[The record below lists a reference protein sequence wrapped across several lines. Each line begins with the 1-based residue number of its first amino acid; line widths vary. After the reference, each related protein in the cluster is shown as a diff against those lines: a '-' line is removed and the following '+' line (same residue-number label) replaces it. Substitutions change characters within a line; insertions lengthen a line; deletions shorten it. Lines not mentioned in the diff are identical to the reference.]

1 MSKKES
7 KKNSKKNIPDLN
19 NKDNPNIPKKET
31 ITKPLFFENENNKK
45 SRKEETPP
53 HQNEQKQDIKQLNVE
68 DIEGKMEE
76 YINDVNNKN
85 SSQKQNNR
93 KKSENKKEEN
103 KSLKNILPYFE
114 KQISYKKRDA
124 KSKEK
129 EILLYEKK
137 TDSLINIY
145 NFTQDYLNI
154 IIQIF
159 KKICRPFYFRLSVTY
174 QNDVKPY
181 FKYFKDLVSI
191 FTTFSES
198 LKALGH
204 SIKHTENDKNNGVEE
219 LMNVEFDLNS
229 AVEKLNLIYSDIF
242 NIISTNLKENIMN
255 KPLYSKCDL
264 VEPKFVENLNKMEKF
279 LEKLE
284 KRKNKLIAK
293 YKKEFEPVFLYFKEK
308 IKDKDPNLYNDLV
321 CMKDFLMIEYELVY
335 YCNKAFVK
343 IDIFLKEME
352 SLFSS
357 STNLFCD
364 YLETLK
370 TMIKIYYDE
379 NRFLINPE
387 ILSKNMV
394 SNLEKLINQNIRK
407 SIEKKFCIKNII
419 AFSKN
424 EKLINEMNHILLDY
438 RDLLQQN
445 GINIVKNKENIID
458 QITNF
463 NLQNFK
469 STKSFFEFLQ
479 NLVPNILKFEFQDY
493 IQMKIDVKRDTGI
506 IKRWKK
512 GSMVVTQ
519 QGHIIF
525 LDEKGSSEKKTEE
538 KKIEEKKIEEKK
550 IEELKTEEKKTE
562 EKEIEEKN
570 EEKKDESNNIN
581 EEEKNK
587 KNGKRE
593 YVVKDELS
601 DGIMPNKIVYMYLK
615 TCYGIYCFEKKDDKK
630 FIFQIW
636 TDALNDKKIRHLNID
651 ALSQESLNQVINILN
666 DNNQMNLTP
675 INK

>member
-1 MSKKES
+1 MLEKENEINS
-7 KKNSKKNIPDLN
+7 QKEKNTTDLE

-31 ITKPLFFENENNKK
+31 ITKPLFFENENNKR
-45 SRKEETPP
+45 SRKEETTP
-53 HQNEQKQDIKQLNVE
+53 HQEEQNMDIKQQKIENVE
-68 DIEGKMEE
+68 EKMEE
-76 YINDVNNKN
+76 YINDVNNNIPSKN
-85 SSQKQNNR
+85 QNNII
-93 KKSENKKEEN
+93 KSENKKDEN
-103 KSLKNILPYFE
+103 KSLKYILPYFE
-114 KQISYKKRDA
+114 KQISYTKRDI

-129 EILLYEKK
+129 EILLYNKK

-145 NFTQDYLNI
+145 MFTKEYLNI

-159 KKICRPFYFRLSVTY
+159 MKICRPFYQKLSTSY
-174 QNDVKPY
+174 QNDIKPY

-191 FTTFSES
+191 FSTFSES
-198 LKALGH
+198 LKTLGH
-204 SIKHTENDKNNGVEE
+204 SIKHTENDNENNDVEE

-229 AVEKLNLIYSDIF
+229 SVEKINLSYSDIF
-242 NIISTNLKENIMN
+242 SIISTNLKENVLN
-255 KPLYSKCDL
+255 KPLYNKCDL
-264 VEPKFVENLNKMEKF
+264 VEPKFVENLNKMEK
-279 LEKLE
+279 LIQKLE
-284 KRKNKLIAK
+284 KRKNKLIVK
-293 YKKEFEPVFLYFKEK
+293 YKKDFEPIFLFFKEK
-308 IKDKDPNLYNDLV
+308 FNNKDPNLYNDLV
-321 CMKDFLMIEYELVY
+321 CMKDYLMIEYELVF

-343 IDIFLKEME
+343 INIFLEEME
-352 SLFSS
+352 ALFNNSS
-357 STNLFCD
+357 NLFCD

-370 TMIKIYYDE
+370 MMIKIYYDE

-479 NLVPNILKFEFQDY
+479 NLVPKILKFDFKDY
-493 IQMKIDVKRDTGI
+493 IQLKINIKRDTGI

-512 GSMVVTQ
+512 GPMVVTQ

-525 LDEKGSSEKKTEE
+525 LDETGNVDKKTEKKTEE
-538 KKIEEKKIEEKK
+538 KK
-550 IEELKTEEKKTE
+550 
-562 EKEIEEKN
+562 EEKN
-570 EEKKDESNNIN
+570 DGNNKININ
-581 EEEKNK
+581 ENEKNVKIEKIDK
-587 KNGKRE
+587 KE
-593 YVVKDELS
+593 YIVKDELS
-601 DGIMPNKIVYMYLK
+601 DGIVPNKIVYMYLK
-615 TCYGIYCFEKKDDKK
+615 TCYGIYIFEKKDDKK

-636 TDALNDKKIRHLNID
+636 TDALNDKKIRHLTID
-651 ALSQESLNQVINILN
+651 ACSQEALNQVINVLN
-666 DNNQMNLTP
+666 DNNQMNLTET
-675 INK
+675 NK